1 MVKEYIKL
9 PKVYQHDLSLT
20 VEGICSCNSKEY
32 CKCEKCEKRE
42 KLRIRRESIYKN
54 GLCYKFIRWFKL
66 F

>member
-1 MVKEYIKL
+1 MDKEYKI

-20 VEGICSCNSKEY
+20 VEGIGSSNSKEY
-32 CKCEKCEKRE
+32 CKCEKCKN
-42 KLRIRRESIYKN
+42 LRIRRESIYKN